1 MPLPYIRRAGS
12 GHADFRADHGARN
25 ATGAMKLPR
34 RASSVITR
42 YHDMRSN
49 EPDKTDLSRRS
60 ALGVATGAVIGAAAS
75 SGPEP
80 AAASVRPS
88 DIVMMDAV
96 ALGSA
101 IHTRQ
106 VSCVEVMTAYLDH
119 IEKLNP
125 KVNAIVALQDRA
137 ALLDQARERDAQL
150 ARGESM
156 GPLHGFPHAVKD
168 LQPVKG
174 IRSTQG
180 SPILKDFV
188 PEADSLMVERLRGAG
203 AIIIGKTNTP
213 EFGLGS
219 HTYNPVYGITR
230 NAYDQSRSAGGSSG
244 GAAVSLALRMLPVA
258 DGSDYG
264 GSLRNPAGWNNVVG
278 FRTSIGRVPN
288 DARDVWLPSIGV
300 TGPMARN
307 VPDLAMLLS
316 VQAGYDPRAPL
327 SLERA
332 GTIFQ
337 TRLERAFKGKRIAW
351 AGDFQGYT
359 PYEAG
364 VLDVCKAAMRVFENL
379 GCAVEEAQP
388 DYSLDTVWRAVLRIR
403 GWQQGGPLLAFYND
417 PAKRALLKPE
427 AIYEV
432 EMGLKQ
438 SAYDITAASVVR
450 TEWYQA
456 VRRFFDRYDYFIVP
470 TAQLFPFDAAL
481 HWPQEIAGQK
491 METYHEWMKAVLL
504 VSMSG
509 CPALAVPAGLSEQN
523 LPIGIQIIAPNH
535 RELECLALGY
545 AYSTGANWTNTR
557 LPALL
562 AS

>member
-1 MPLPYIRRAGS
+1 MTELTSPLRLWASTSVKGRSP
-12 GHADFRADHGARN
+12 
-25 ATGAMKLPR
+25 MKPC
-34 RASSVITR
+34 
-42 YHDMRSN
+42 DESN
-49 EPDKTDLSRRS
+49 KTDLNRRS
-60 ALGVATGAVIGAAAS
+60 VLGLATGAVIGAAAS
-75 SGPEP
+75 AGSEP

-101 IHTRQ
+101 IHSRQ
-106 VSCVEVMTAYLDH
+106 VSSVEVMTAYLDH
-119 IEKLNP
+119 IERLNP
-125 KVNAIVALQDRA
+125 KVNAIVALEDRA
-137 ALLDQARERDAQL
+137 GLLAQAAERDAQL

-188 PEADSLMVERLRGAG
+188 PAADSLMVERLREAG

-244 GAAVSLALRMLPVA
+244 GAAVSLALRMLSVA

-264 GSLRNPAGWNNVVG
+264 GSLRNPAGWNNVIG

-307 VPDLAMLLS
+307 VPDLALLLS

-327 SLERA
+327 SRERA
-332 GTIFQ
+332 GTLFQ
-337 TRLERAFKGKRIAW
+337 SRLERAFKGKRIAW
-351 AGDFQGYT
+351 AGDFKGYT
-359 PYEAG
+359 PYEPG
-364 VLDVCKAAMRVFENL
+364 VLDVCKTALKVFENL
-379 GCAVEEAQP
+379 GCAVEEDQP
-388 DYSLDTVWRAVLRIR
+388 DYSLDAVWRAVLRIR
-403 GWQQGGPLLAFYND
+403 GWQQGAPLLAFYND

-427 AIYEV
+427 AIFEV
-432 EMGLKQ
+432 ELGLKQ
-438 SAYDITAASVVR
+438 SAYDITAASTVR
-450 TEWYQA
+450 SEWYQA
-456 VRRFFDRYDYFIVP
+456 VRRFFERYDYFIVP
-470 TAQLFPFDAAL
+470 TAQVFPFDADL

-491 METYHEWMKAVLL
+491 MATYHEWMKAVLL

-509 CPALAVPAGLSEQN
+509 CPALAVPAGFSNQN
-523 LPIGIQIIAPNH
+523 LPIGIQIIAPNR
-535 RELECLALGY
+535 RELDCLQLGY
-545 AYSTGANWTNTR
+545 AYTMASNWSNTR
-557 LPALL
+557 VPSLL
-562 AS
+562 NQT